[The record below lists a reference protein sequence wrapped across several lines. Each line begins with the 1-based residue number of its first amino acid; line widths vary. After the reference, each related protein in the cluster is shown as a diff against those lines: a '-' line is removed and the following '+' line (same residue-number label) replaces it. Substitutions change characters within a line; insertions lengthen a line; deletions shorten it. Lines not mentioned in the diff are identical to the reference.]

1 VTAVSD
7 PLDIDV
13 RKDEPRRTYRAM
25 VGGDLA
31 GIVTYDRAGAG
42 RIVLTHTAVLPEFQ
56 HRGVGSTLIS
66 RVLDDIR
73 SSGEKAT
80 IVCPAVRDFIDHH
93 LEYSDVVD
101 PRQPGI
107 EPSSAPG

>member
-1 VTAVSD
+1 
-7 PLDIDV
+7 
-13 RKDEPRRTYRAM
+13 
-25 VGGDLA
+25 
-31 GIVTYDRAGAG
+31 
-42 RIVLTHTAVLPEFQ
+42 
-56 HRGVGSTLIS
+56 
-66 RVLDDIR
+66 LDDIR